1 MKTHKGFTLIELMI
15 TLVIAAILA
24 SVAVPSFVETIA
36 RGRVGTQTNELMAAL
51 QYARNEAIKLG
62 RGVTLCRT
70 GERTGTACANG
81 ADWEHWIVL
90 DTSGAIL
97 RRGSV
102 PGAGTTLKLTSTL
115 TNSRVA
121 FAPSGLS
128 DAAGGV
134 LRVCTPSVTADN
146 VSTLNIAPAGRPTL
160 SKSTG
165 SC

>member
-1 MKTHKGFTLIELMI
+1 MKTNQGFTLVELMI
-15 TLVIAAILA
+15 TLVIVAILA
-24 SVAVPSFVETIA
+24 SVAVPSFIDTIA
-36 RGRVGTQTNELMAAL
+36 RGRVGTQTNELLAAL
-51 QYARNEAIKLG
+51 QFARNEAIKLG
-62 RGVTLCRT
+62 RSVTLCRT
-70 GERTGTACANG
+70 GGATGSTCVNG
-81 ADWEHWIVL
+81 ADWEHWIIL
-90 DTSGAIL
+90 DTSGTIL

-128 DAAGGV
+128 DAAGGA
-134 LRVCTPSVTADN
+134 LQVCTPSLDADN

-160 SKSTG
+160 TKSTG